1 MKAGLLAWP
10 PPPMPAPAPRVATR
24 LAICASAELLHTV
37 QVDSNEAGAAGV
49 GEGAASPNP
58 HLARPL
64 VATLHPT
71 LNNDA
76 PEQRGRHGHKTRG
89 NTSLLPPLPP
99 PLDHDKIIYKEP
111 YQLDRL
117 YELRSCNDYLNL
129 QRCWTTRM
137 ESSVPSPSLPAA
149 RPP

>member
-76 PEQRGRHGHKTRG
+76 PEQRGRHGSGGRKHRTR
-89 NTSLLPPLPP
+89 
-99 PLDHDKIIYKEP
+99 E
-111 YQLDRL
+111 
-117 YELRSCNDYLNL
+117 ENL
-129 QRCWTTRM
+129 IF
-137 ESSVPSPSLPAA
+137 PSL
-149 RPP
+149 RWIR

>member
-76 PEQRGRHGHKTRG
+76 PEQRGRHGRKTRG
-89 NTSLLPPLPP
+89 NVPPFLPPTPP
-99 PLDHDKIIYKEP
+99 IGSDNIKS
-111 YQLDRL
+111 RT
-117 YELRSCNDYLNL
+117 S
-129 QRCWTTRM
+129 
-137 ESSVPSPSLPAA
+137 
-149 RPP
+149 